1 MTEESDNDIEME
13 TVQEVSYYGHGS
25 DDDDDDDDDDAE
37 PMPATSLEFPGWHMA
52 SWQQTSDYI

>member
-25 DDDDDDDDDDAE
+25 DDDEDDAA
-37 PMPATSLEFPGWHMA
+37 PMPATSLEFPGWHLA
-52 SWQQTSDYI
+52 SWQQESDYI

>member
-25 DDDDDDDDDDAE
+25 DDDEDDAE
-37 PMPATSLEFPGWHMA
+37 PLPATSLEFPGWHMA